1 MGRALV
7 RTAVAGRLAWS
18 KALVESQESPTHVR
32 GALRKPGPA
41 SKPQMAPHPTLGAD
55 AHTPSLDA
63 GTPTEPL
70 HAALPSHPN
79 QAGST
84 ATAAPRRAVARGILC
99 RGQPTAFAR
108 RRIHSTTT
116 GAISTAA
123 ESFKI
128 PAAPDLIPDGAWSKI
143 QGGGV
148 TSAAGFRATGVY
160 AGLRAAGVKA
170 DLALIVADDGAVAA
184 GTFTTNVMCA
194 APVLFCREVFGG
206 DGKQGRA
213 GVRAV
218 LANAGQ
224 ANAATGS
231 QGYADAV
238 ACAEAVAAALNA
250 SGGPAVSPRDVLLLS
265 TGVIGRR
272 IKMTPMLEAI
282 PQLPATLGS
291 SQEDGHR
298 AAVAITTTDLVSKE
312 AALRVT
318 LPSSGA
324 FVTVG
329 GTAKGSGMIHP
340 NMATML
346 AVVTCDAK
354 VSPSAWREMVARASD
369 ASFNAITVDGDTSTN
384 DCVIGLASGK
394 ASDSLTE
401 ITDAASPDGKALE
414 AALTALLQGLAKSI
428 AWDGEGATVLVEVEV
443 TGAASDADA
452 RIVARSVAG
461 SSLAKSAIFGG
472 DPNWGR
478 LAAAAGYSGVAFD
491 QNDLGVRLGD
501 MQLMAKGQPL
511 EFDKATASKYLKDA
525 AAVHGTVR
533 VGITV
538 GKGPG
543 KGMAW
548 GCDLSY
554 DYVKINAEYTT

>member
-1 MGRALV
+1 M
-7 RTAVAGRLAWS
+7 
-18 KALVESQESPTHVR
+18 
-32 GALRKPGPA
+32 
-41 SKPQMAPHPTLGAD
+41 
-55 AHTPSLDA
+55 
-63 GTPTEPL
+63 
-70 HAALPSHPN
+70 
-79 QAGST
+79 
-84 ATAAPRRAVARGILC
+84 
-99 RGQPTAFAR
+99 
-108 RRIHSTTT
+108 
-116 GAISTAA
+116 AISTAA
-123 ESFKI
+123 DSFKI
-128 PAAPDLIPDGAWSKI
+128 PAAPDLIPEGPWEKVP
-143 QGGGV
+143 GGGV
-148 TSAAGFRATGVY
+148 TAAKGFLATGVY
-160 AGLRAAGVKA
+160 GGLRAAGVKA
-170 DLALIVADDGAVAA
+170 DLALVVSEDPGGATAA

-194 APVLFCREVFGG
+194 APVLYCRDEVLG
-206 DGKQGRA
+206 DGGKKGRT

-224 ANAATGS
+224 ANAATGDA
-231 QGYADAV
+231 GYSDAV
-238 ACAEAVAAALNA
+238 ACAEAVVKAL
-250 SGGPAVSPRDVLLLS
+250 GGDLSPRDVLLLS

-272 IKMTPMLEAI
+272 IKMDAMLDAI
-282 PQLPATLGS
+282 PQLPATLGAS
-291 SQEDGHR
+291 AEDGHR

-312 AALRVT
+312 AALRIT
-318 LPSSGA
+318 LPSSGNT
-324 FVTVG
+324 VTVG
-329 GTAKGSGMIHP
+329 GMAKGSGMIHP

-346 AVVTCDAK
+346 AVVTCDAA
-354 VSPSAWREMVARASD
+354 VSPSAWRSMVARASD

-384 DCVIGLASGK
+384 DCVVGLASGK
-394 ASDSLTE
+394 AMEGAPE
-401 ITDAASPDGKALE
+401 ISDAASADGNALE

-452 RIVARSVAG
+452 RVVARSVAG

-478 LAAAAGYSGVAFD
+478 LAAAAGYSGIKFD

-501 MQLMAKGQPL
+501 AQLMANGQPL
-511 EFDKATASKYLKDA
+511 EFDKANASKYLKDA

-538 GKGPG
+538 GKGQG

>member
-1 MGRALV
+1 V
-7 RTAVAGRLAWS
+7 
-18 KALVESQESPTHVR
+18 
-32 GALRKPGPA
+32 
-41 SKPQMAPHPTLGAD
+41 
-55 AHTPSLDA
+55 
-63 GTPTEPL
+63 
-70 HAALPSHPN
+70 
-79 QAGST
+79 ST
-84 ATAAPRRAVARGILC
+84 APD
-99 RGQPTAFAR
+99 
-108 RRIHSTTT
+108 
-116 GAISTAA
+116 
-123 ESFKI
+123 SFKI
-128 PAAPDLIPDGAWSKI
+128 PAAPDLIPDGPWSKI
-143 QGGGV
+143 PNGGV
-148 TSAAGFRATGVY
+148 TSARGFSATGVY
-160 AGLRAAGVKA
+160 GGLRAAGVKA
-170 DLALIVADDGAVAA
+170 DLALVVADDPTGAVAA
-184 GTFTTNVMCA
+184 GTFTLNVMCA
-194 APVLFCREVFGG
+194 APVLYCREVLGG
-206 DGKQGRA
+206 GGKHGRR

-224 ANAATGS
+224 ANAATGD

-238 ACAEAVAAALNA
+238 ACAEAVAK
-250 SGGPAVSPRDVLLLS
+250 AVSSSSSAPCSPNDVLLLS

-272 IKMTPMLEAI
+272 IKMDAMLDAI
-282 PQLPATLGS
+282 PQLPSTLGAS
-291 SQEDGHR
+291 AEDGHR

-312 AALRVT
+312 AALRVS

-324 FVTVG
+324 TVTVG
-329 GTAKGSGMIHP
+329 GMAKGSGMIHP

-346 AVVTCDAK
+346 AVVTCDAL
-354 VSPSAWREMVARASD
+354 VSPQAWRDMVARASD

-384 DCVIGLASGK
+384 DCVVGLASGK
-394 ASDSLTE
+394 AAAGGGGGGASAE
-401 ITDAASPDGKALE
+401 ITDSASPDGKALE

-428 AWDGEGATVLVEVEV
+428 AWDGEGATVLVEVQV
-443 TGAASDADA
+443 TGAATDADA
-452 RIVARSVAG
+452 RVVARSVAG

-491 QNDLGVRLGD
+491 QNDLGVKLGE

-511 EFDKATASKYLKDA
+511 EFDKGAASGYLKSA
-525 AAVHGTVR
+525 ASVHGTVK